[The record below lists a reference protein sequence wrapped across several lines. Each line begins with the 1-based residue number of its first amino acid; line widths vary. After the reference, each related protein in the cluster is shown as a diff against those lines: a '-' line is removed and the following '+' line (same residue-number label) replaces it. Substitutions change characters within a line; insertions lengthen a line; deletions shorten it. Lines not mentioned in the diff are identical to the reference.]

1 MKKRITITLIMAGIL
16 ILSACNFPFAKDE
29 ATATPDLNVLMATS
43 VAETV
48 QAMAMQQPTMTVP
61 APTAEPTATLPVLQ
75 PTNTVSALPQ
85 PTAAPAHA
93 CNEAVFVS
101 ETIPDN
107 THLKLSENFTKTWTV
122 MNTGTCTWNTNYKW
136 VFVSGDQMEAPASV
150 NLTQEVAPN
159 GQITISVP
167 MKTPYTEGTYTGYWA
182 LQGEDGVNFFTN
194 NSVKIITSSDSFRVT
209 SVTTTLKDHTG
220 VECPYDNTFNV
231 SITTSSAGTIKYH
244 LIFGSSDAGTISE
257 TSPSNVKF
265 DKGETKT
272 IEQHWYDMDGGDN
285 YWVKVYIDSPN
296 NQSFGSFKF
305 DITCK

>member
-1 MKKRITITLIMAGIL
+1 MKIRITTAQILAGML
-16 ILSACNFPFAKDE
+16 ILSACNFPLSPEK
-29 ATATPDLNVLMATS
+29 TPTPDVDLLATS
-43 VAETV
+43 VAGTV
-48 QAMAMQQPTMTVP
+48 EAMMRQQPTMTVP

-75 PTNTVSALPQ
+75 PTNTVSTLPQ

-101 ETIPDN
+101 ETIPDG
-107 THLKLSENFTKTWTV
+107 TQFELSQGFTKTWTV

-136 VFVSGDQMEAPASV
+136 VFVSGDAMEAPASV
-150 NLTQEVAPN
+150 NLTQEVPPN

-167 MKTPYTEGTYTGYWA
+167 MKTPYIEGTYTGYWA

-194 NSVKIITSSDSFRVT
+194 NSVKVQVTSDAFRVT
-209 SVTTTLKDHTG
+209 SVTTTLKDHTD
-220 VECPYDNTFNV
+220 VDCPYDNTFKVN
-231 SITTSSAGTIKYH
+231 ITTSTAGTIKYH
-244 LIFGSSDAGTISE
+244 LIFGSSDAGELST

-272 IEQHWYDMDGGDN
+272 IEEHWYDMDAGDN

-296 NQSFGSFKF
+296 NQSFGAFKF